1 MKESEV
7 KEILKN
13 LTEAIKTE
21 DWTLVEDSIDY
32 ISEYLEDISDIP
44 HPDEI

>member
-13 LTEAIKTE
+13 LKEAFKNE
-21 DWTLVEDSIDY
+21 DWGLVDETIDY
-32 ISEYLEDISDIP
+32 ISEYLDDVSGVTEP
-44 HPDEI
+44 EEI